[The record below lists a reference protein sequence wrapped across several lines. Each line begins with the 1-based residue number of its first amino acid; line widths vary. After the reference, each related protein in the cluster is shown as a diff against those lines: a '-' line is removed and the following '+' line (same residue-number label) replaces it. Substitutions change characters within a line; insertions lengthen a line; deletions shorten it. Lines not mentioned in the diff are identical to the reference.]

1 MDTLERRT
9 LAIRAAQS
17 IARDYGIPSSAPR
30 ILKDTNHTIVHLWP
44 SPIVAKVSTKKI
56 FRCRSSSLEK
66 EVNVAGLLASS
77 GAPVVQPA
85 TSPPPGPHH
94 VDGLD
99 LTFWNYCEA
108 DATHP
113 IHSQELGK
121 ALRAV
126 HDTLDN
132 LRGSLPTLP
141 SFKMQLDEVDELL
154 RSPTAVPQLPTE
166 DRVFL
171 RSLHRT
177 VVEDIDAKVV
187 ENRPLHGEC
196 GPHQTLSTSTGLVWL
211 DFEAACLGPREWDL
225 AGLDSKAVKSYGS
238 VDRSLLSLLKTARLL
253 CVVTWCWTQPDR
265 DPEVRE
271 AAEYHLKGLKRRARV
286 GSR

>member
-9 LAIRAAQS
+9 VAIRASQA
-17 IARDYGIPSSAPR
+17 IACDYGIPNGVPR

-85 TSPPPGPHH
+85 TSPPPGSHQ
-94 VDGLD
+94 VDGVD
-99 LTFWNYCEA
+99 LTFWNYCKA
-108 DATHP
+108 DAAHP
-113 IHSQELGK
+113 ILSQELGK

-132 LRGSLPTLP
+132 LRSSLPMLP
-141 SFKMQLDEVDELL
+141 SFKMQLDEADELL
-154 RSPTAVPQLPTE
+154 RYPAAVPQLSTE

-177 VVEDIDAKVV
+177 VVGAVGAKVFK
-187 ENRPLHGEC
+187 NRPLHGEC
-196 GPHQTLSTSTGLVWL
+196 GPHQTISTSSGLVWL

-225 AGLDSKAVKSYGS
+225 AGLDRQAVESYGI
-238 VDRSLLSLLKTARLL
+238 VNLALISLLKTARLL
-253 CVVTWCWTQPDR
+253 CIVTWCWTQPDR
-265 DPEVRE
+265 DPEIRE
-271 AAEYHLKGLKRRARV
+271 AAEYHLKNLKRRAKPGPR
-286 GSR
+286 